1 MIIKNHDNFSKKY
14 LTERSLGCYDLM
26 VSLSERK
33 NLSGENKHDNRY
45 RSGKREKRFKKSQKS
60 A

>member
-1 MIIKNHDNFSKKY
+1 MIIKNHDIFSKKY

-45 RSGKREKRFKKSQKS
+45 RSGKHEKRF
-60 A
+60 